1 MECPP
6 RDESFRDP
14 CHDILRRPVAMSCSG
29 EVPTD
34 TADGDGEDNFVDDE
48 RNGNNVEVGVGG
60 ADEALSSEACPN
72 SKVHVHVHVANEK
85 KYSSPPDLSLAA
97 VVPIRPRADPVQ
109 RGGQLLRSPPV
120 LLANILPRRPVR
132 LELRRGFGPHLRLPA
147 GVRDIG
153 PGLRPDRHDR
163 RRVQGLVRTR
173 AVPRRRRPVP
183 RPLPPLPAICRCVA
197 GGCGAAPGPRFA
209 AVVRC
214 HCCHPARH
222 PRCQIRPGTGPP
234 GMDADLVLGRVHR
247 PPAHRGAAPGAA
259 RVRVGVSSGTR
270 RDHHWCR
277 RRSPR
282 SGQAREAGLGCSK
295 VLAVADAHRHRYSSR
310 LRT

>member
-214 HCCHPARH
+214 HFA
-222 PRCQIRPGTGPP
+222 IPP
-234 GMDADLVLGRVHR
+234 GILVARYALGPDLLAWTQIWFSVAYIALLPIVVLPLALLGFALESHLERVETII
-247 PPAHRGAAPGAA
+247 GAADDPRALVKLAKRAWAA
-259 RVRVGVSSGTR
+259 PK
-270 RDHHWCR
+270 C
-277 RRSPR
+277 
-282 SGQAREAGLGCSK
+282 
-295 VLAVADAHRHRYSSR
+295 
-310 LRT
+310 